1 MGDPA
6 DLEPRRQHRLIV
18 DVHEDQ
24 RIDVE
29 VERALWHD
37 EAMSDTFT
45 ALVLR
50 ETDDGHTG
58 ALEQLTDADL
68 PDGDV
73 TIDVEYSSLN
83 YKDGLAL
90 AGKNRIVRSY
100 PMVPGIDLTGTVVA
114 SDSPT
119 WAVGDNVISTSFGV
133 GERFWGGYTQ
143 RQRVQSEW
151 LVRRPSS
158 MSARTAMAIGT
169 AGLTSML
176 CVMELEAAGIR
187 PDDGPI
193 VVTGAAGGV
202 GSVAVAL
209 LGGLGYE
216 VTAVTGRP
224 ETQDYLRGLGASA
237 FLTRAE
243 MSEPPRPLESE
254 TWAGAIDTVGS
265 TMLAKVLSQM
275 KFRSTVAACGLAGG
289 FDLPTTVMPFI
300 IRAVRLQGVEAV
312 MAPLAMREA
321 AWARL
326 ETDLAADVVDA
337 ITEVVPLSELLDRG
351 TTILDGQVR
360 GRWVVDPNA

>member
-1 MGDPA
+1 
-6 DLEPRRQHRLIV
+6 
-18 DVHEDQ
+18 
-24 RIDVE
+24 
-29 VERALWHD
+29 
-37 EAMSDTFT
+37 MSDTFT

-50 ETDDGHTG
+50 ETDDGHVG

-73 TIDVEYSSLN
+73 TVDIDYSSLN

-90 AGKNRIVRSY
+90 AGKNRIVRSN

-114 SDSPT
+114 SDSPD
-119 WAVGDNVISTSFGV
+119 WKVGDEVISTSFQV
-133 GERFWGGYTQ
+133 GERYWGGYAQ
-143 RQRVQSEW
+143 KQRVRSEW
-151 LVRRPSS
+151 LVRRPPG
-158 MSARTAMAIGT
+158 MSAKTAMAIGT
-169 AGLTSML
+169 AGLTAML
-176 CVMELEAAGIR
+176 CVMELEDAGVQ
-187 PDDGPI
+187 PGDGPI

-202 GSVAVAL
+202 GSTAVAVLAK
-209 LGGLGYE
+209 LGYE

-224 ETQDYLRGLGASA
+224 EQHDYLRGLGATA

-254 TWAGAIDTVGS
+254 TWACAIDTVGS
-265 TMLAKVLSQM
+265 TMLAKVLAQM

-289 FDLPTTVMPFI
+289 ADLPTTVMPFI

-312 MAPLAMREA
+312 MAPIPLREA
-321 AWARL
+321 AWARIS
-326 ETDLAADVVDA
+326 TDLPVDLVDA

-351 TTILDGQVR
+351 PTILEGQVR

>member
-1 MGDPA
+1 
-6 DLEPRRQHRLIV
+6 
-18 DVHEDQ
+18 
-24 RIDVE
+24 
-29 VERALWHD
+29 
-37 EAMSDTFT
+37 MSDTFT

-50 ETDDGHTG
+50 ETDDGHVG

-73 TIDVEYSSLN
+73 TVDIDYSSLN

-114 SDSPT
+114 SDSPD
-119 WAVGDNVISTSFGV
+119 WKVGDEVVSTSFQV
-133 GERFWGGYTQ
+133 GERYWGGYAQ
-143 RQRVQSEW
+143 RQRVRSEW
-151 LVRRPSS
+151 LVRRPAG
-158 MSARTAMAIGT
+158 MSAKTAMAIGT
-169 AGLTSML
+169 AGLTAML
-176 CVMELEAAGIR
+176 CVMELEDAGVQ
-187 PDDGPI
+187 PGDGPV

-202 GSVAVAL
+202 GSTAVAVLAK
-209 LGGLGYE
+209 LGYE

-224 ETQDYLRGLGASA
+224 EQHDYLRGLGATA

-265 TMLAKVLSQM
+265 TMLAKVLAQM

-289 FDLPTTVMPFI
+289 ADLPTTVMPFI

-312 MAPLAMREA
+312 MAPIPLREA
-321 AWARL
+321 AWARIS
-326 ETDLAADVVDA
+326 TDLPVDLVDA
-337 ITEVVPLSELLDRG
+337 MTEVVPLSELLDRG
-351 TTILDGQVR
+351 PSILEGQVR

>member
-1 MGDPA
+1 
-6 DLEPRRQHRLIV
+6 
-18 DVHEDQ
+18 
-24 RIDVE
+24 
-29 VERALWHD
+29 
-37 EAMSDTFT
+37 MSDTFT

-50 ETDDGHTG
+50 ETDDGHVG

-73 TIDVEYSSLN
+73 TVDIDYSSLN

-114 SDSPT
+114 SDSPD
-119 WAVGDNVISTSFGV
+119 WKVGDEVISTSFQV
-133 GERFWGGYTQ
+133 GERYWGGYAQ
-143 RQRVQSEW
+143 KQRVRSEW
-151 LVRRPSS
+151 LVRRPPG
-158 MSARTAMAIGT
+158 MSAKTAMAIGT
-169 AGLTSML
+169 AGLTAML
-176 CVMELEAAGIR
+176 CVMELEDAGVQ
-187 PDDGPI
+187 PGDGPI

-202 GSVAVAL
+202 GSTAVAVLAK
-209 LGGLGYE
+209 LGYE

-224 ETQDYLRGLGASA
+224 EQHDYLRGLGATA

-265 TMLAKVLSQM
+265 TMLAKVLAQM

-289 FDLPTTVMPFI
+289 ADLPTTVMPFI

-312 MAPLAMREA
+312 MAPIPLREA
-321 AWARL
+321 AWARIS
-326 ETDLAADVVDA
+326 TDLPVDLLDA

-351 TTILDGQVR
+351 PTILEGQVR

>member
-1 MGDPA
+1 MC
-6 DLEPRRQHRLIV
+6 H
-18 DVHEDQ
+18 H
-24 RIDVE
+24 
-29 VERALWHD
+29 

-50 ETDDGHTG
+50 ETDDGHVG

-73 TIDVEYSSLN
+73 TLAVEYSSLN

-100 PMVPGIDLTGTVVA
+100 PMVPGIDLTGTVIA
-114 SDSPT
+114 SDSPN
-119 WAVGDNVISTSFGV
+119 WQVGDDVIFTSFQV
-133 GERFWGGYTQ
+133 GERYWGGYTQ
-143 RQRVQSEW
+143 RQRLQSEW
-151 LVRRPSS
+151 LVRRPDS
-158 MSARTAMAIGT
+158 MTARTAMAIGT
-169 AGLTSML
+169 AGLTAML
-176 CVMELEAAGIR
+176 CVMELESAGVQ
-187 PDDGPI
+187 PSDGPI

-209 LGGLGYE
+209 LSGLGFD

-224 ETQDYLRGLGASA
+224 ETQDYLRSLGATA
-237 FLTRAE
+237 FLTREE

-265 TMLAKVLSQM
+265 TMLAKVLAQM

-289 FDLPTTVMPFI
+289 HDLPTTVMPFI

-312 MAPLAMREA
+312 MAPIPIREA

-326 ETDLAADVVDA
+326 ATDLPSDVVDT
-337 ITEVVPLSELLDRG
+337 ITEVVPLTELLERG
-351 TTILDGQVR
+351 PTILDGQVR
-360 GRWVVDPNA
+360 GRWVVDTNA